1 MTFLIESLVACALF
15 TLFVFLMS
23 RNPIKSIFNYPPAII
38 ERCDQLGLVDASNR
52 PGGVAFYVKKI
63 VAMIIFGVLLGLL
76 VKYVNG
82 CTTFLCGALTA
93 YCLWV
98 VVNWFDALV
107 LDCLWFCHDKHF
119 IIPGT
124 EDMTAAYHDYGFHIK
139 GALIG
144 MLLGIPA
151 ALVAGGITAI
161 PFNNEDKAIRQ
172 MCEEIHAQYPVA
184 TLQDVYKT
192 CYQDY
197 FGAEHLVKDTASAR
211 QYLQKELDECRDTDM
226 SLMPK
231 REPTG
236 FRHRFTRVN
245 LSCVVDGELSEKQML
260 SKFLDAAGKGH
271 AFGNDWAAEWTKIEG
286 IALNVCPDWADQALQ
301 AELQETARNK
311 QAVRHSEAFRTA
323 YNPHYR
329 IVVNE
334 P

>member
-63 VAMIIFGVLLGLL
+63 FAMIIFGVLLGLL
-76 VKYVNG
+76 VRYVNG

-93 YCLWV
+93 YAIWV

-151 ALVAGGITAI
+151 ALVAGGIAAI

-211 QYLQKELDECRDTDM
+211 QYLQKELDECRNTDM

-231 REPTG
+231 REQTG

-260 SKFLDAAGKGH
+260 SLFLEAAGKDN
-271 AFGNDWAAEWTKIEG
+271 AFGDDWAAEWTKIES
-286 IALNVCPDWADQALQ
+286 IAQKVCPDWSDQALQ
-301 AELQETARNK
+301 SELQEAARNK

-329 IVVNE
+329 IVGNE